1 MKDPFIRLA
10 IGLIIFMATLAI
22 GSLVA
27 LGFVGHILLQA
38 IGIL

>member
-1 MKDPFIRLA
+1 MKAIRLA
-10 IGLIIFMATLAI
+10 IGLILFMAIIAV